1 MRTST
6 PMTTTSVIPWCL
18 AALAVSLLW
27 SIPARAAEETKGQ
40 PDLDKAFELQ
50 LSAEKF
56 TDLGEV
62 AAFCR
67 SALKKGLDADNTK
80 FAKQLLAST
89 LYQRGEIIAKA
100 VLEATRPDPQLPQM
114 RNTAL
119 SELEEALENAPELPA
134 AQLLVARLHL
144 IRGGDSKRAREA
156 LDAVVKSH
164 QAENQDKAKAH
175 MYRSVLEA
183 EAKDRM
189 TDLDESIR
197 LNPAE
202 AQAWRM
208 RAALKL
214 SMDKPD
220 DAVKDFDEALKLDPK
235 HAQTHEARG
244 LALAA
249 QKNWEEAKKSLT
261 RATELAPSS
270 TAALLQ
276 RGRVSLIMGDHK
288 AAIADAEAALKAVP
302 NLPSALLLRSHARN
316 AAGDKKEAMADVDQV
331 LKEFPD
337 AAEALRTRAMLMLES
352 GKGDE
357 AVDDLEKLH
366 KVEPDD
372 QGVAL
377 QLAVLYNGRKDSK
390 RAIEL
395 ASEIVKADAEH
406 WQAMRVRADAY
417 LNIGKQKEA
426 LADYEAALKLSPK
439 DTGILNNL
447 AWLLATSPDEK
458 VRNAKRS
465 IELAEQACQITS
477 YKAPHILSTLAAGY
491 AEKGDFAT
499 AKKWSNKAIETAES
513 DEDRTALRKELKSY
527 EEGKPWREI
536 LTGAV
541 DKPDTERK

>member
-1 MRTST
+1 MRNRLNRSAATL
-6 PMTTTSVIPWCL
+6 VVGALL
-18 AALAVSLLW
+18 ALTAAS
-27 SIPARAAEETKGQ
+27 SRAAEESKGQ
-40 PDLDKAFELQ
+40 ADLDKAFELQ

-62 AAFCR
+62 VAYCR
-67 SALKKGLDADNTK
+67 SALKKGLDADNVK
-80 FAKQLLAST
+80 FAKQLLASS
-89 LYQRGEIIAKA
+89 LFQRGEFVAKS

-114 RNTAL
+114 RMAAL
-119 SELEEALENAPELPA
+119 SELEEALENEPELPA

-144 IRGGDSKRAREA
+144 VRGGDSKRARAA
-156 LDAVVKSH
+156 LDAVAKS
-164 QAENQDKAKAH
+164 AKAETSDRAKAL

-183 EAKDRM
+183 EGKDRLA
-189 TDLDESIR
+189 DLDQSIG
-197 LNPAE
+197 LNPGD

-214 SMDKPD
+214 SLDKPE
-220 DAVKDFDEALKLDPK
+220 DAVKDFDEAIKLEPS

-244 LALAA
+244 LAMAA

-288 AAIADAEAALKAVP
+288 AAIADAEAALKSVP
-302 NLPSALLLRSHARN
+302 DLPSALLLRSHARN
-316 AAGDKKEAMADVDQV
+316 AAGDNEAAMADVDKV

-337 AAEALRTRAMLMLES
+337 AAEALRTRAMFRLAS
-352 GKGDE
+352 GKGEE
-357 AVDDLEKLH
+357 AIGDLEKLR
-366 KVEPDD
+366 KIEPDD
-372 QGVAL
+372 RGVAL

-395 ASEIVKADAEH
+395 ASEIVKADAAS

-417 LNIGKQKEA
+417 LNEGKQQEA
-426 LADYEAALKLSPK
+426 LSDYESALKLQPK

-458 VRNAKRS
+458 LRDATRS

-499 AKKWSNKAIETAES
+499 AKKWSTKAIETAETD
-513 DEDRTALRKELKSY
+513 DERTALRKELKSY
-527 EEGKPWREI
+527 EEGKPWREV

-541 DKPDTERK
+541 EKPGTELK